1 MLRKLTHI
9 RQLAKDDD
17 GIEQALNRV
26 VQVQRGLRSP
36 GGALGSAL
44 KGEKAGEKA
53 GSPEGKTS
61 AKARSWARSWVKRPA
76 RADLNGAFRTV
87 YLG

>member
-1 MLRKLTHI
+1 MHI

-17 GIEQALNRV
+17 GTEQALNRA
-26 VQVQRGLRSP
+26 VQVQRRLRSP

-53 GSPEGKTS
+53 GSPEGKTF
-61 AKARSWARSWVKRPA
+61 AKAWSWARSRVKRPA
-76 RADLNGAFRTV
+76 RPDLNGAFRTV
-87 YLG
+87 HLG

>member
-17 GIEQALNRV
+17 GTEQALNRV

-36 GGALGSAL
+36 RGALGSAL

-53 GSPEGKTS
+53 GSPEGKTF
-61 AKARSWARSWVKRPA
+61 AKEQSWARSLVKRPA
-76 RADLNGAFRTV
+76 RPDLNGAFRTV
-87 YLG
+87 CLG

>member
-1 MLRKLTHI
+1 MHV

-17 GIEQALNRV
+17 GTEQALNTV

-36 GGALGSAL
+36 GEALGSAL

-53 GSPEGKTS
+53 SSPEGKTS
-61 AKARSWARSWVKRPA
+61 AKARSWARSRVKRAA
-76 RADLNGAFRTV
+76 RPDLKGAFRTV